1 MGTSAP
7 HPGSASTSSLVPE
20 YADAGGPD
28 PLPSPQPERFKA
40 FRTRLGAFAS
50 TGSPDHLRSAMKHF
64 ATTSL
69 GGSAAGA
76 RRFGSMARAG
86 ASMLGAFTS
95 PGALSRTL
103 ASSGVDLVALR
114 GASLETVIQAIARAF
129 TPNDAD
135 GAKTETALRE
145 ALEIALEEQNIVD
158 LDVENFQGFDEE
170 TYAKIITYYVQS
182 CIVQHILS
190 EGKKSM
196 DRASTGPEQM
206 ARENQL
212 REAVAEVVGAS
223 MIPLV
228 KAGITHMSPIHLER
242 LQINCIASVLSVWEA
257 HDE

>member
-7 HPGSASTSSLVPE
+7 HPGSGPLSPLVPD

-28 PLPSPQPERFKA
+28 PVPPPQPERFKA

-50 TGSPDHLRSAMKHF
+50 TGSPDHLRVALKHF

-69 GGSAAGA
+69 GGSAAGS

-86 ASMLGAFTS
+86 ATMLGAFTS
-95 PGALSRTL
+95 PGGLRQTL
-103 ASSGVDLVALR
+103 VRSGIDLATLR
-114 GASLETVIQAIARAF
+114 GASLETVIQVIARAF

-145 ALEIALEEQNIVD
+145 ALEIALDEQNIID
-158 LDVENFQGFDEE
+158 LDLENFQGFDEE
-170 TYAKIITYYVQS
+170 TYVKIITYYIQFF
-182 CIVQHILS
+182 IVQHILS

-196 DRASTGPEQM
+196 DRARTGPEQM
-206 ARENQL
+206 TRENQL
-212 REAVAEVVGAS
+212 REAVAEVVGVS

-228 KAGITHMSPIHLER
+228 QAGITNMSPAQLER
-242 LQINCIASVLSVWEA
+242 LQISSIASVLSVWEA
-257 HDE
+257 YDE

>member
-1 MGTSAP
+1 
-7 HPGSASTSSLVPE
+7 
-20 YADAGGPD
+20 
-28 PLPSPQPERFKA
+28 
-40 FRTRLGAFAS
+40 
-50 TGSPDHLRSAMKHF
+50 MKHF
-64 ATTSL
+64 ATTAM

-86 ASMLGAFTS
+86 ATMLGAFTL
-95 PGALSRTL
+95 PGALPQTL
-103 ASSGVDLVALR
+103 QRLGVDLVALR

-129 TPNDAD
+129 TPNDPD

-170 TYAKIITYYVQS
+170 TYVKIITYYIQS

-196 DRASTGPEQM
+196 DRVRTGPEQM

-228 KAGITHMSPIHLER
+228 QAGITSMSAVQLER
-242 LQINCIASVLSVWEA
+242 LQIQCIAIVLSIWEA
-257 HDE
+257 YDE